1 MRIRTTAPPTAMPMM
16 AVLDKT
22 ILLAS
27 IVDEAAELSGWDVEV
42 GLPTETGRDVVVGAL
57 TETGRDEDG
66 AAVGVGVGISEE
78 REIVRLYNA
87 AQSAR
92 EIPYQC

>member
-16 AVLDKT
+16 ASLDKA

-27 IVDEAAELSGWDVEV
+27 IDEAAELSGWDVEV
-42 GLPTETGRDVVVGAL
+42 GLPTETERYK
-57 TETGRDEDG
+57 DG